1 MNNMSISEMK
11 REIVHNIKSIDI
23 AVAGFRRRFER
34 TLPEF
39 KYEEELH
46 EEIMDYVYEHI
57 HELSSYLSHYPELK
71 DINNNNI
78 KVECWFM
85 NKEDN
90 TTATVDLDDYYSQ
103 TEPCQYTLVIG
114 GKRHGYLIV
123 NGDHPHNANYG
134 NGDIVYNLTNYLCGK
149 YNLHIHT
156 LRDMVQDYFDHWLPI
171 KKEIKLKRENFKNYI
186 EKFRIDSALDIYE
199 RLDQYHPFIIGY
211 SDKGRQLYYAVYN
224 HSTRILYDI
233 STKLQNSKLHTDE
246 YLARLHKLRET
257 IESVQRKMKD
267 WFENGQKCVY
277 YLCKQHNIPS
287 EINKQIMCFV

>member
-23 AVAGFRRRFER
+23 AVDGFKRRFEKS
-34 TLPEF
+34 LPEY

-46 EEIMDYVYEHI
+46 EEIMEYVYDHMD
-57 HELSSYLSHYPELK
+57 ELSSYLSHYPELK
-71 DINNNNI
+71 DINNNI
-78 KVECWFM
+78 KVECWFT

-90 TTATVDLDDYYSQ
+90 TAATVDLDYYYSQ
-103 TEPCQYTLVIG
+103 MEPCRYTLVIG
-114 GKRHGYLIV
+114 GKRHGYLVV
-123 NGDHPHNANYG
+123 NDDHPDNANYG
-134 NGDIVYNLTNYLCGK
+134 NGDIVYNLSQYLCGK

-156 LRDMVQDYFDHWLPI
+156 LRDMVQDYFDRWLPI
-171 KKEIKLKRENFKNYI
+171 KKEIKLKRQNFKSYIENF
-186 EKFRIDSALDIYE
+186 RVDTMLDIYKQI
-199 RLDQYHPFIIGY
+199 DQYHPFILGY
-211 SDKGRQLYYAVYN
+211 GDKSRELYYAMYN
-224 HSTRILYDI
+224 NSTRILYDI
-233 STKLQNSKLHTDE
+233 RVKLHESNLNTE
-246 YLARLHKLRET
+246 YFVTLNELRET